1 VVPHHLLLLEVQPLD
16 VLLVLLLLVGELVQG
31 ELRLGQVLLQVVD
44 DRRVVLLLV
53 LQPFS
58 VLFLPLARVEPISRI
73 VSRKPTGG

>member
-1 VVPHHLLLLEVQPLD
+1 VVPHHLLLLEVQALD

-53 LQPFS
+53 LQPLS

-73 VSRKPTGG
+73 VSREPTGG

>member
-1 VVPHHLLLLEVQPLD
+1 VVPHHLLLLEVQALD

-53 LQPFS
+53 LQPLS

-73 VSRKPTGG
+73 VSREPTDG